1 MVLLQVKW
9 EGYEDPSDIT
19 WEPER
24 LLRYVDHMNLTAFYS
39 HNYLATLS
47 GIFN

>member
-9 EGYEDPSDIT
+9 KDYEDPSDIT

-24 LLRYVDHMNLTAFYS
+24 VLRCVDRMDL
-39 HNYLATLS
+39 TLS
-47 GIFN
+47 IP